1 MAFDDTQ
8 NIGSQYPILV
18 RHSALGREAFTG
30 HEVFESGSITGPRK
44 GSFLKDH
51 LVMGNQ
57 NGFKSDLMDELA
69 KDLAVVPGE
78 LVLL

>member
-18 RHSALGREAFTG
+18 RHSALGREDFSG
-30 HEVFESGSITGPRK
+30 HEVFESESITGPRK

-57 NGFKSDLMDELA
+57 NGRESDLMDELP
-69 KDLAVVPGE
+69 KDLSVASGE

>member
-8 NIGSQYPILV
+8 NIASLYPILV
-18 RHSALGREAFTG
+18 RHSALGREAFVG
-30 HEVFESGSITGPRK
+30 HEGFVSGSITGLGK

-51 LVMGNQ
+51 LVMGNR

-69 KDLAVVPGE
+69 KDLAVVQGE

>member
-8 NIGSQYPILV
+8 NIASLYPILV
-18 RHSALGREAFTG
+18 RHSALGREAFIG
-30 HEVFESGSITGPRK
+30 HEGFVSGSITGLGK

-51 LVMGNQ
+51 LVMGNR

-69 KDLAVVPGE
+69 KDLAVVQGE

>member
-8 NIGSQYPILV
+8 NIASLYPILV
-18 RHSALGREAFTG
+18 RHSASGREAFVG
-30 HEVFESGSITGPRK
+30 HEVFVSGSLTGLGK

-51 LVMGNQ
+51 LVMGNR

-69 KDLAVVPGE
+69 KDLAVVQGE